1 MRDAILGGQV
11 HSRAV
16 ITRPDGAH
24 TDLQLGRK
32 ASILVPMLVRGLYGL
47 KVDSAIVGG
56 NTSLLCRGRHV
67 DLRVV
72 TLFDAVLIAAVVLLL
87 IVGVLSGGRLMARRR
102 AEAAARTRR

>member
-1 MRDAILGGQV
+1 MFSLRVSVRDAILGGQV

-56 NTSLLCRGRHV
+56 NTSRHMS
-67 DLRVV
+67 RT
-72 TLFDAVLIAAVVLLL
+72 TLSTC
-87 IVGVLSGGRLMARRR
+87 GS
-102 AEAAARTRR
+102 